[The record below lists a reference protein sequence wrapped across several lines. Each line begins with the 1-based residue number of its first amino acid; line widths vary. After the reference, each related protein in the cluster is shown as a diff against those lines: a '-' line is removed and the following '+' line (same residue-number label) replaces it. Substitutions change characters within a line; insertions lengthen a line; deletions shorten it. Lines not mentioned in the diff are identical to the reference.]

1 MHHML
6 NKQDCTCSCT
16 THPVIITEIWI
27 PNFEKKSIWATI
39 SNESN
44 LVMTVKKIMSM
55 YMYFSIVHCTFIIIK
70 IERES
75 SKMQSIVL
83 ISSC

>member
-1 MHHML
+1 ML

-16 THPVIITEIWI
+16 THPVIITAIWI

-44 LVMTVKKIMSM
+44 LVMTVKKIMS
-55 YMYFSIVHCTFIIIK
+55 ICICTLVLHGTFIIIK